1 MRTQL
6 DRTIGSIAV
15 HDYPTESAAAATVVM
30 LPSLA
35 QSRWSWVDVANRID
49 PAIRCLAIDMPGQ
62 GDSPY
67 PPHFMSIFDFADSI
81 RDVLVTEGIEHAVLV
96 GNSLGAVV
104 ASQLAVAEKDLV
116 ASVVLVG
123 APAWA
128 DEVARRAWL
137 RGRSELLVGPDG
149 LPRPTT
155 KEAVAAVFGAY
166 DPERHRMMWE
176 EAQKAGRAL
185 AWSLWALYGY
195 DYASQLEFVD
205 QPLLAVYG
213 SNDWLEK
220 QSIPTLKRAVS
231 DLHIETVDGGGHLLP
246 LDRPAELAALMSGW
260 ASSFHTARSSTHS
273 TKE

>member
-6 DRTIGSIAV
+6 DRTIDNITV
-15 HDYPTESAAAATVVM
+15 HDYPSDSADATTVVM

-35 QSRWSWVDVANRID
+35 QSRWSWVDVANRVD
-49 PAIRCLAIDMPGQ
+49 PGVRCLAIDMPGQ

-67 PPHFMSIFDFADSI
+67 PPYFMSIFDLADSI
-81 RDVLVTEGIEHAVLV
+81 RDVLVAEGIEHAVLV
-96 GNSLGAVV
+96 GNSLGAAV
-104 ASQLAVAEKDLV
+104 ASQLAVAEKGLV
-116 ASVVLVG
+116 ASVILVG

-128 DEVARRAWL
+128 DEVARREWL

-195 DYASQLEFVD
+195 DFASQLELLD
-205 QPLLAVYG
+205 QPLLAIYG
-213 SNDWLEK
+213 SNDWLEE
-220 QSIPTLKRAVS
+220 QSIPTLKRRVS
-231 DLHIETVDGGGHLLP
+231 DLHLETVDGGGHLLP
-246 LDRPAELAALMSGW
+246 LDRPAELAALISEW
-260 ASSFHTARSSTHS
+260 VSSPRSSGSS
-273 TKE
+273 TRTITE

>member
-6 DRTIGSIAV
+6 DRIINGIAV
-15 HDYPTESAAAATVVM
+15 HDYPADATDVTTVVM

-35 QSRWSWVDVANRID
+35 QSRWSWVDVANQVD
-49 PAIRCLAIDMPGQ
+49 PAVRCLAIDMPGQ

-67 PPHFMSIFDFADSI
+67 PSYFMSIFDLADSV
-81 RDVLVTEGIEHAVLV
+81 RDVLVAENIRDAVLV
-96 GNSLGAVV
+96 GNSLGAAV
-104 ASQLAVAEKDLV
+104 ATQLAVAEETLV
-116 ASVVLVG
+116 ASLILVG

-185 AWSLWALYGY
+185 AWTLWALYGY
-195 DYASQLEFVD
+195 EFATQLESVA
-205 QPLLAVYG
+205 QPLLAIYG
-213 SNDWLEK
+213 SNDWLEE
-220 QSIPTLKRAVS
+220 QSIPTLERTVS

-246 LDRPAELAALMSGW
+246 LDRPAELSALISDW
-260 ASSFHTARSSTHS
+260 ITHS
-273 TKE
+273 TNAIHHL